1 MNPTFSLGCS
11 SNTLYSVAIVVT
23 ATATTNTPEVVV
35 SIVLTATVSLLCCT
49 MPRFIISVRELY
61 DHDLRGHFQGIDTG
75 FGVSSRV
82 EKRFPS
88 TIAFADAGEESRTL
102 QGDADESGAIQL
114 EPVAEG
120 SHYV

>member
-1 MNPTFSLGCS
+1 MNPTSSLGCS

-35 SIVLTATVSLLCCT
+35 SIVLTATVSLLCT
-49 MPRFIISVRELY
+49 MPRFTISVRELY

-82 EKRFPS
+82 EKGFPS

-120 SHYV
+120 SHHV